1 MTKTWMTHN
10 VSEFHKMM
18 GVTDPTR
25 PTVPSVDTIKLRA
38 RLITEEYIETMH
50 ALYGEDTTAG
60 RYIDKAYGTLLTAVI
75 DYSPSVSLPEFADGL
90 ADMAYVIEGS
100 FLAFGIDSMPIH
112 TIVHRANMAKLGG
125 PVIDGKQRKP
135 DGWTPPDIAGELGR
149 QSG

>member
-1 MTKTWMTHN
+1 MTTNWMTHN

-60 RYIDKAYGTLLTAVI
+60 RYISKAHETLLVAVI
-75 DYSPSVSLPEFADGL
+75 DCAPSVNLPDFADGL

-100 FLAFGIDSMPIH
+100 FLAFGIDSAPIH
-112 TIVHRANMAKLGG
+112 SIVHRANMAKLGG

-135 DGWTPPDIAGELGR
+135 DGWTPPDVAGEIER
-149 QSG
+149 QFG